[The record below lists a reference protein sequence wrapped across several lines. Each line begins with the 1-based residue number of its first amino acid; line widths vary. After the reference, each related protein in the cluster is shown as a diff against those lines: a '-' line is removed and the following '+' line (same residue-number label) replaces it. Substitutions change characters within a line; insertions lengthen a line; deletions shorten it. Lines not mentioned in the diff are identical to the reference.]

1 MQKNITKRL
10 IYTRIFSAFLA
21 IYLLLMT
28 GFSIFVI
35 SEEQKVAGMEFRTYA
50 NGVNNQVADVLK
62 NHIDAN
68 NHVMDLVPLK
78 KELIRYTDHFIMLG
92 TEVAVF
98 TGDYQLLFNTNDYW
112 ICRFPAYVEGKR
124 LMMQITDT

>member
-10 IYTRIFSAFLA
+10 IYTRVFSAFLA

-78 KELIRYTDHFIMLG
+78 R
-92 TEVAVF
+92 
-98 TGDYQLLFNTNDYW
+98 N
-112 ICRFPAYVEGKR
+112 
-124 LMMQITDT
+124 